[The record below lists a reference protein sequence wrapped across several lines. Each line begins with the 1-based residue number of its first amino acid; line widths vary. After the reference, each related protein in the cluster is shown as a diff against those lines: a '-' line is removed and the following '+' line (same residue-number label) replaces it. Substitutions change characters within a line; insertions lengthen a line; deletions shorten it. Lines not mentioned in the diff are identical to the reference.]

1 MLRATQPTAQSTQK
15 AQNNAI
21 MASSM
26 RMVDQTPAEFEGVAL
41 FLRSGDIDTELN
53 NPQMMAAVE
62 LSKKIGWRGA
72 VESTFGP
79 REIAYICNENRCKF
93 LDLLP
98 LSKGNTVALEIGCG
112 LGQHTAE
119 IASRVKQ
126 LDALDVRLLNL
137 LFTRVRCEQQ
147 SQLNVNFACGGH
159 DCTLPY
165 PNDSYDVVI
174 LNLVLEWCA
183 TATGAV
189 LELSAED
196 GQRLMLSEIRRVLK
210 PGGVLQLNTKNRF
223 SYRLMLGGRDEHC
236 HDMRFGS
243 ALPRWLLRRLLS
255 KPPLGHLHSYGALQR
270 LVQSAGLS
278 PFATYWA
285 VPEMRFP
292 EHFVETDAASIRAAR
307 PSLFKQ
313 SNTRATNLLMKV
325 TPARLVRYFTP
336 GLFLIARK

>member
-1 MLRATQPTAQSTQK
+1 M
-15 AQNNAI
+15 
-21 MASSM
+21 
-26 RMVDQTPAEFEGVAL
+26 
-41 FLRSGDIDTELN
+41 
-53 NPQMMAAVE
+53 
-62 LSKKIGWRGA
+62 
-72 VESTFGP
+72 
-79 REIAYICNENRCKF
+79 
-93 LDLLP
+93 
-98 LSKGNTVALEIGCG
+98 
-112 LGQHTAE
+112 
-119 IASRVKQ
+119 
-126 LDALDVRLLNL
+126 LNL

>member
-1 MLRATQPTAQSTQK
+1 MLRATQPTAQPTQK

-41 FLRSGDIDTELN
+41 FLRSGDIYTELN

-147 SQLNVNFACGGH
+147 SQLNVNFACGGD
-159 DCTLPY
+159 DCRIPY
-165 PNDSYDVVI
+165 PNDTYDVVI

-183 TATGAV
+183 KEAA
-189 LELSAED
+189 ELSAED